1 MECLDLEAHLSG
13 DDSGDEAQELQCL
26 EDAEKLVELESD
38 SDEEVIPQKRKRQS
52 NPFADE
58 LLQDL
63 QNGNDLSYMESRYGK
78 SNSEKWTCPNS
89 ECKWE
94 QIVRTAGAFSI
105 DGTVFIL
112 HADEEKKCEIC
123 GSEDDFVEPPNLLRE

>member
-1 MECLDLEAHLSG
+1 MEAHLSG
-13 DDSGDEAQELQCL
+13 DDSGEELECL
-26 EDAEKLVELESD
+26 EEIEKQESAEQVEDD
-38 SDEEVIPQKRKRQS
+38 SDEEEIIPQKRKRPS

-78 SNSEKWTCPNS
+78 SNCEKWVCPNPD
-89 ECKWE
+89 CKWE
-94 QIVRTAGAFSI
+94 QNIRSAGAFSI

-112 HADEEKKCEIC
+112 HEDEAKKCEIC